1 MPYFVSRQF
10 YYYQQINVV
19 EIAYPSIDSSGPDML
34 IEKYKGEGEE
44 YKNPIEALDVA
55 LNIASAWQE
64 DIPDED
70 IFITFGCMEFGEGE
84 PINPKDLEDIEE
96 LKQNI
101 QKHYESLPKC
111 DYCNELI
118 DEKEYFVNPD
128 SEYTED
134 KFCSEFHAE
143 KAYLEG
149 YTLCHI
155 CEGDFKRE
163 DMYYQD
169 LDIYVCNKCQDLED
183 SYELIEIQKIS
194 DDSFVGYSLED
205 QNIIRYLIG
214 KTYIDEKELS
224 LLEDRLEKLLID
236 INFVD
241 EDGNIINTI
250 IWG

>member
-1 MPYFVSRQF
+1 MYFVSRQF

-34 IEKYKGEGEE
+34 IEKYAGEGEE
-44 YKNPIEALDVA
+44 YKNPIEALEIA
-55 LNIASAWQE
+55 LNIASNWQV

-84 PINPKDLEDIEE
+84 PINPKDLEALEE

-111 DYCNELI
+111 SYCGELI
-118 DEKEYFVNPD
+118 DEKEYYINED
-128 SEYTED
+128 SQWTDD

-143 KAYLEG
+143 KAYLED
-149 YTLCHI
+149 YTFCYV
-155 CEGDFKRE
+155 CEKEFIRK
-163 DMYYQD
+163 DMNYRD
-169 LDIYVCNKCQDLED
+169 IDIYVCDKCQDLED
-183 SYELIEIQKIS
+183 SYKLIEIQKIS

>member
-1 MPYFVSRQF
+1 MPYFVSRQL
-10 YYYQQINVV
+10 YYYQNINVV

-70 IFITFGCMEFGEGE
+70 IFITFGCMEFCEGE
-84 PINPKDLEDIEE
+84 PIDINNHEDIEE

-111 DYCNELI
+111 AYCNELI
-118 DEKEYFVNPD
+118 DEKEYFVNLD
-128 SEYTED
+128 STYTED

-143 KAYLEG
+143 KAYYQG
-149 YTLCHI
+149 FDI
-155 CEGDFKRE
+155 CYICDMEYPRE
-163 DMYYQD
+163 NMNQKDNGIFYCD
-169 LDIYVCNKCQDLED
+169 KCQDLED
-183 SYELIEIQKIS
+183 SYKLIEIQKIS

>member
-19 EIAYPSIDSSGPDML
+19 EIACPSIDSSGPDML

-55 LNIASAWQE
+55 LNIASAWQA
-64 DIPDED
+64 DNPDED
-70 IFITFGCMEFGEGE
+70 IFITFGCMELIEGN
-84 PINPKDLEDIEE
+84 PIDFKNHEDIEE
-96 LKQNI
+96 LKKEV
-101 QKHYESLPKC
+101 QKHYENLPKC
-111 DYCNELI
+111 SYCGELI
-118 DEKEYFVNPD
+118 DEKEYYVNPD
-128 SEYTED
+128 SEYTDD

-163 DMYYQD
+163 DMN
-169 LDIYVCNKCQDLED
+169 YVCDKCQNLED